1 MDVQTR
7 LRALGF
13 FLGREGADGHFGP
26 NTERAVR
33 EFQQRRLLLSDGV
46 VGENTWTEL
55 VEAGHEIGERLLYL
69 RVPYMRGDD
78 VLQLQRMLNELGFD
92 SGPVDGIFG
101 PLTEGALTEFQRNA
115 GVNLDGI
122 VGESTLAH
130 LRRIRMSAVG
140 RDDKKIPDRMNG
152 YVGSV
157 AVAGLRLSIDPAHG
171 GSDHGGVGVLGLV
184 EKSVNLALAG
194 ELAVRFREAGAEVL
208 LVREADVALGLYERA
223 AVAGSFAGD
232 LHLTVHHA
240 CHADPR
246 ARGAAAYY
254 FANGSYFSESGR
266 RLAGYLVKGLVG
278 ELGRVDLHPHGRNYT
293 CLREP
298 QTLTVMVEPGAITNP
313 EEGAEL
319 ADREGLAREAAAIV
333 RAVSSYLERR

>member
-1 MDVQTR
+1 MQTR

-33 EFQQRRLLLSDGV
+33 EFQQRRLLLADGV

-55 VEAGHEIGERLLYL
+55 VEAGHQIGERLLYL

-92 SGPVDGIFG
+92 SGPEDGIFG

-140 RDDKKIPDRMNG
+140 RGDKKIPDRMNG

-157 AVAGLRLSIDPAHG
+157 TLAGLRLSIDAAHG
-171 GSDHGGVGVLGLV
+171 GADRGCPGTRGVV
-184 EKSVNLALAG
+184 EKAVNLELAR
-194 ELAVRFREAGAEVL
+194 ELAVSFRRAGCEVL
-208 LVREADVALGLYERA
+208 LVREEDRTLGLYERA
-223 AVAGSFAGD
+223 ALAGSFAGD
-232 LHLTVHHA
+232 LHLTVHHG
-240 CHADPR
+240 CHPDPR

-254 FANGSYFSESGR
+254 FANGSYFSESGK
-266 RLAGYLVKGLVG
+266 RLAGYLVKALVG

-298 QTLTVMVEPGAITNP
+298 HTLTVMVEPGVISCP
-313 EEGAEL
+313 EEAAEL
-319 ADREGLAREAAAIV
+319 AEPEGVRREAAAIV
-333 RAVSSYLERR
+333 SAVHSYLERL